1 MNILVLGG
9 TRFVGRHIVEAL
21 CAGGHDVTVFTRGQ
35 SPDELPAQVAR
46 LHGDRSAGDAGLAA
60 LDGRRWD
67 ACIDVSGYTPL
78 QVRASAERLRDA
90 VGRYVFIS
98 TVSAYASLAEP
109 PIDESHALHAEADE
123 SVTQVTGETYGPLKV
138 TCERILRD
146 TCGDRATMLRPQ
158 IVAGPFDPTGRHTYW
173 VQRAM
178 RGGEV
183 LVPGDGSDHVQVIDA
198 RDLARFAVTTVER
211 NTPGIFNLAGPRVT
225 WSTFVE
231 ALGISSPVWVPAETI
246 SSAGLTFADLPLYV
260 PDGSASAGAMH
271 VSHAAATAAG
281 LTQTD
286 VAVTIADTRAWLRA
300 HPMTPVL
307 TADREADII
316 AMSRGTRPRS

>member
-46 LHGDRSAGDAGLAA
+46 LHGDRSLGDAGLDA

-78 QVRASAERLRDA
+78 QVRASAGRLRDA
-90 VGRYVFIS
+90 VGRYIFIS

-109 PIDESHALHAEADE
+109 PIVESHALHAEADE

-146 TCGDRATMLRPQ
+146 TYGDRVTMLRPQ

-198 RDLARFAVTTVER
+198 RDLARFSVAVVER
-211 NTPGIFNLAGPRVT
+211 NIPGVFNVAGPRVT
-225 WSTFVE
+225 WSTFVA
-231 ALGISSPVWVPAETI
+231 ALGISSPVWVSAEMI
-246 SSAGLTFADLPLYV
+246 GIAGLTFADLPLYV
-260 PDGSASAGAMH
+260 PDGSGNAGAMH
-271 VSHAAATAAG
+271 VSHAAATDAG
-281 LTQTD
+281 LTHTD
-286 VAVTIADTRAWLRA
+286 VAVTIADTRTWLRR

-316 AMSRGTRPRS
+316 AMSRGTRPRR

>member
-21 CAGGHDVTVFTRGQ
+21 CSGGHDVTVFTRGQ

-46 LHGDRSAGDAGLAA
+46 LHGDRSAGGAGLAA

-123 SVTQVTGETYGPLKV
+123 SVTQVTGDTYGPLKV

-146 TCGDRATMLRPQ
+146 TYGDRATMLRPQ

-211 NTPGIFNLAGPRVT
+211 HSPGIFNLAGPRVT

-231 ALGISSPVWVPAETI
+231 ALGISSPVWVPAEMI

-271 VSHAAATAAG
+271 VSHAAATSAG
-281 LTQTD
+281 LTHTE

-316 AMSRGTRPRS
+316 AMSRGTRPRP